1 MNRECASA
9 QALISAA
16 ADGELTLQEQQELQA
31 HLALCPEC
39 RAAYDQTMA
48 IRDAFAQ
55 WAEEEVELPGDLTAA
70 VMQKIRQESPKKPR
84 RRPYF
89 SLALAAACCALMV
102 LGYQLIPRSGNV
114 ADSIAPAGEKS
125 LPQEAQSDALQ
136 EESKTDAGD
145 LSPQVNTAVAPSGQD
160 SPDDVAL
167 MEGVITYFHTSPDG
181 RTAPETQ
188 EEGATAS
195 VPTLSSSDA
204 ALLDWMNQNCP
215 ETGYTSYREETG
227 TAATAWLITEAQ
239 YAELTAWLDGQSA
252 AYTMEWED
260 VRVSADAQV
269 QEGMICV
276 IYLPAD

>member
-1 MNRECASA
+1 MNIDCTRA

-16 ADGELTLQEQQELQA
+16 ADGELTGPEQQELQA
-31 HLALCPEC
+31 HLAACPEC

-70 VMQKIRQESPKKPR
+70 VMSRIRQETPKKPR

-102 LGYQLIPRSGNV
+102 LGYQLLPRSGNV
-114 ADSIAPAGEKS
+114 ADSLSPAIGKSAAGE
-125 LPQEAQSDALQ
+125 AQDSVGT
-136 EESKTDAGD
+136 EEDAGTAQG
-145 LSPQVNTAVAPSGQD
+145 LSPQLNAASAPEVQEAPED
-160 SPDDVAL
+160 TAL
-167 MEGVITYFHTSPDG
+167 MEGVLTYFHTSPDG
-181 RTAPETQ
+181 EALAG
-188 EEGATAS
+188 EEDAAS

-227 TAATAWLITEAQ
+227 TAATAWLITTEQ
-239 YAELTAWLDGQSA
+239 YTELTTWLDEQNT
-252 AYTMEWED
+252 AYTMEWEE
-260 VRVSADAQV
+260 VRVSADAQI

-276 IYLPAD
+276 IYLPAE